1 MISERE
7 AAKYPFLREA
17 VGLVDVINLSLEDLS
32 DPSHAKVLDRAE
44 ERVSQAILKGKADS
58 ALGDPPTELL
68 AFPVANMFINVLAED
83 FLDRRY
89 ALSEAVRV
97 NGLLTSESDERIA
110 KMARTEFS
118 WTLRRVRESID
129 GRMYGFEVHFEDYL
143 RNASSFREPKW
154 KLVNRLM
161 RGGYVLL
168 TKPEVVRLLQE
179 EVQRRVYGFVS
190 RHTKLRMPDLLQ
202 ARVDAISK
210 LLDENRS
217 KFSASDLPSEV
228 IMEALPPC
236 IARAFEGLMTGR
248 RAAHMERFALTSFLI
263 HAGMEIDD
271 IVKLFVSVTDFDE
284 AFTRYQ
290 IEHIAGL
297 RGGRTRYTPPTCST
311 LRTHGVCINPDRLC
325 QYVKHPLS
333 YYRIKVRDFQEQQ
346 VEEETQPSEGEGKTS
361 EE

>member
-1 MISERE
+1 MKI
-7 AAKYPFLREA
+7 FL
-17 VGLVDVINLSLEDLS
+17 LLSLAVFVLVTANAAWGTPPAVED
-32 DPSHAKVLDRAE
+32 
-44 ERVSQAILKGKADS
+44 G
-58 ALGDPPTELL
+58 
-68 AFPVANMFINVLAED
+68 
-83 FLDRRY
+83 
-89 ALSEAVRV
+89 
-97 NGLLTSESDERIA
+97 
-110 KMARTEFS
+110 S
-118 WTLRRVRESID
+118 WTVAEKSA
-129 GRMYGFEVHFEDYL
+129 EKP
-143 RNASSFREPKW
+143 S
-154 KLVNRLM
+154 LV
-161 RGGYVLL
+161 G
-168 TKPEVVRLLQE
+168 TIQE

-190 RHTKLRMPDLLQ
+190 RHTKLRMPELLQ

-263 HAGMEIDD
+263 HAGMETDD

-284 AFTRYQ
+284 TFTRYQ

-311 LRTHGVCINPDRLC
+311 LSTHGVCINPDLLC

-346 VEEETQPSEGEGKTS
+346 VEEETQASEGEGKTS
-361 EE
+361 EK

>member
-7 AAKYPFLREA
+7 AAKYPFLRES

-32 DPSHAKVLDRAE
+32 DPSHSKVLNRAE
-44 ERVSQAILKGKADS
+44 ERVSQAILKGSADS
-58 ALGDPPTELL
+58 ALGDPITELL
-68 AFPVANMFINVLAED
+68 SFPVANMFINVLAED

-89 ALSEAVRV
+89 ALSEAVRM
-97 NGLLTSESDERIA
+97 NGLLAAESDDRIA
-110 KMARTEFS
+110 KMARTQFK
-118 WTLRRVRESID
+118 WTLRLVRESID
-129 GRMYGFEVHFEDYL
+129 GRMYGFEVHFKDYL

-161 RGGYVLL
+161 RNGYVLL
-168 TKPEVVRLLQE
+168 TKPEAVRLLQE

-190 RHTKLRMPDLLQ
+190 RRVRLNLPEPLQ
-202 ARVDAISK
+202 ERVNSIAK

-217 KFSASDLPSEV
+217 KLTGGDLPSDV

-236 IARAFEGLMTGR
+236 IARAFEGLMSGR

-284 AFTRYQ
+284 SFTRYQ

-297 RGGRTRYTPPTCST
+297 RGSRTRYTPPTCST

-325 QYVKHPLS
+325 QYVKHPLG
-333 YYRIKVRDFQEQQ
+333 YYRIKVRDFQEQE
-346 VEEETQPSEGEGKTS
+346 VEEESKDTAGEGPNS